1 MERRKL
7 HLSRG
12 GRRRGRLTHGR
23 RLRRHPPARRGREA
37 FREGLVADIPA
48 QLSLP
53 PDDHFLYLTGMVVP
67 ASMRRRGVGR
77 ALLARTEAIAPKM
90 RPRPSCVALHVD
102 KSNDAA
108 RGLYAS
114 VGFEVVAD
122 VRDGGGGG
130 EGAGREDA
138 GLMASFP
145 LAFPSG
151 GLLGIGRKAASRNEV
166 LMVKRLPD
174 VQGDG
179 DGDVAGDGDGDGDG
193 DGAQ

>member
-1 MERRKL
+1 MVGACDVTL
-7 HLSRG
+7 LPAG
-12 GRRRGRLTHGR
+12 GEKRS
-23 RLRRHPPARRGREA
+23 
-37 FREGLVADIPA
+37 REGLVADIPA

>member
-1 MERRKL
+1 MVGACDVTL
-7 HLSRG
+7 LPAG
-12 GRRRGRLTHGR
+12 GEKRS
-23 RLRRHPPARRGREA
+23 
-37 FREGLVADIPA
+37 REGLVADIPA
-48 QLSLP
+48 QLSPPRRPFPLP
-53 PDDHFLYLTGMVVP
+53 HRHGRSRVHAPP
-67 ASMRRRGVGR
+67 RRRAR
-77 ALLARTEAIAPKM
+77 ASGPHGGHRAEDASATELRGAP
-90 RPRPSCVALHVD
+90 RGQVQR
-102 KSNDAA
+102 
-108 RGLYAS
+108 RGEGLYAS